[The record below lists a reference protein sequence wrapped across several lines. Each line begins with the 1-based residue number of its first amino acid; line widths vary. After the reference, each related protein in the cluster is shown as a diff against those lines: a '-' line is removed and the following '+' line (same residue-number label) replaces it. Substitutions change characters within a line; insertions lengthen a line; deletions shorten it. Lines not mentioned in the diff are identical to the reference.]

1 MRGGPS
7 SSDHVDILG
16 NMDMMEDFLRV
27 VSDFEIS
34 EVNNDKIS
42 SDIKHLSEEI
52 TAHKRKRTKKKAW
65 FTR

>member
-16 NMDMMEDFLRV
+16 NMNMMEDFLRV

-52 TAHKRKRTKKKAW
+52 TAHKRKTTKKKAW
-65 FTR
+65 FTF